1 MVKLLEGCPNC
12 GGEFEIRE
20 IHCRA
25 CSTEIRSRYEPSP
38 FDRLTAEQIT
48 FLELFIQARG
58 NMRTLE
64 SILGVSYPTVRSRI
78 DAIAN
83 KLRAGRPEII
93 SRVPA
98 ARVVDGTDGAEQP
111 KSDQDG
117 E

>member
-20 IHCRA
+20 IHCRE
-25 CSTEIRSRYEPSP
+25 CGTEIRSRYEPSP
-38 FDRLTAEQIT
+38 FDRLTTDQIT

-83 KLRAGRPEII
+83 KLRVGRPEII
-93 SRVPA
+93 SRVPLA
-98 ARVVDGTDGAEQP
+98 VVNGVADGAGSPE
-111 KSDQDG
+111 G